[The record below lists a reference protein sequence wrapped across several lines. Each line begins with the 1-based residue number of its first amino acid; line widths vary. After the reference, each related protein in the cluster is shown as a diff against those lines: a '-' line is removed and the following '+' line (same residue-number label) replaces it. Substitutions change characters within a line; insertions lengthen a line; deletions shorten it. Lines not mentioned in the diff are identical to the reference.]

1 VAEPLLLAIDQGTG
15 STKCL
20 LVGSDGRVVSR
31 FAIPVTID
39 FPEPGWVEQ
48 SPDDIWTSVVEGV
61 SACLRGHDSKQ
72 VVAVGL
78 SNQRESVL
86 LWERASGRPLG
97 PILGWQDQ
105 RTSAECERLLSA
117 GLGATVRQLSGLPLD
132 PMFSASKAGWLL
144 DLYDPDRRRSASGEL
159 CLGTIDSWLM
169 WRLVGRH
176 CIELG
181 NASRTQLLDVRTRSW
196 SQELLE
202 IFRVP
207 VDVLPSIVPSSA
219 ALGHVR
225 DFPGLPPDVPLTA
238 VLADSHA
245 ALFAHGAFEPGLVK
259 ATYGTGS
266 SVMGLVDAHRDVG
279 LGVGLTLAWDT
290 GEPAYAAEAN
300 IRASGATIIW
310 LAALLGTTPGHV
322 FELAVSTGSDGV
334 ILVPA
339 FGGLAAPWWDDSAQA
354 TLTGL
359 TLGTGAGQVARAAVE
374 SIALQVND
382 VVAAMEQGVGRVQGL
397 LADGG
402 GSASDTLMQLQ
413 ADITQLPVYRA
424 RDQDLSALGAAHL
437 AGIGGGV
444 WSIDDLRGL
453 PRERDTFI
461 PRLDGESA
469 AARVGAWHSAVERA
483 RYSHP
488 MNPGR
493 RDPR

>member
-1 VAEPLLLAIDQGTG
+1 MAEPLLLAIDQGTG

-31 FAIPVTID
+31 VASPLNVEY
-39 FPEPGWVEQ
+39 PEPGWVEQ
-48 SPDDIWTSVVEGV
+48 SPDGIWRSVVEAV
-61 SACLRGHDSKQ
+61 AACLRGHDSNQ
-72 VVAVGL
+72 VAAVGL

-105 RTSAECERLLSA
+105 RTSAECERLRLA
-117 GLGATVRQLSGLPLD
+117 GLGSTVRQLSGLPLD

-144 DLYDPDRRRSASGEL
+144 DRYDPDRRRSAAGEL

-169 WRLVGRH
+169 RQLVGGDT
-176 CIELG
+176 IEIG
-181 NASRTQLLDVRTRSW
+181 NASRTQLLDVRRRKW
-196 SQELLE
+196 SPELLE

-207 VDVLPSIVPSSA
+207 AEVLPSIVPSSPA
-219 ALGHVR
+219 VGSIRA
-225 DFPGLPPDVPLTA
+225 FPGLPPGVPLTA

-266 SVMGLVDAHRDVG
+266 SVMGLVDSGRDIG
-279 LGVGLTLAWDT
+279 GGVCLTLAWDT

-300 IRASGATIIW
+300 IRASGATIVW
-310 LAALLGTTPGHV
+310 LAAVLNMTPGQV
-322 FELAVSTGSDGV
+322 FELAASTPSEGV
-334 ILVPA
+334 DLVPA
-339 FGGLAAPWWDDSAQA
+339 FGGLAAPWWDDSAAA

-359 TLGTGAGQVARAAVE
+359 TLGTGAGQIARAAVE

-382 VVAAMEQGVGRVQGL
+382 VVGAMAHGVGEVLGV

-413 ADITQLPVYRA
+413 ADISQLPVRRA
-424 RDQDLSALGAAHL
+424 RAQDLSALGAAHL
-437 AGIGGGV
+437 AGIGAGV
-444 WSIDDLRGL
+444 WSIDDLRGM
-453 PRERDTFI
+453 PRERDTFV
-461 PRLDGESA
+461 PTLDRESA
-469 AARVGAWHSAVERA
+469 AARVRAWHSAVERA
-483 RYSHP
+483 RNRHL
-488 MNPGR
+488 G
-493 RDPR
+493 